1 MLTAE
6 ALTTIL
12 AQIVLPSAL
21 VIFLTFVP
29 SIIEWK
35 RPRDAGP
42 RPIPGFYRTGTVTQK
57 SFMLDLDTSTIAPL
71 IPKAFTFPA
80 FICNIEAAVT

>member
-1 MLTAE
+1 MLTAG
-6 ALTTIL
+6 ALTPIL
-12 AQIVLPSAL
+12 AEIVLPSAL
-21 VIFLTFVP
+21 VILLTFVP

-42 RPIPGFYRTGTVTQK
+42 RPIPGFYKTSIVTQK
-57 SFMLDLDTSTIAPL
+57 SSILDLDTGVSAPL
-71 IPKAFTFPA
+71 IPKTFTFPA

>member
-1 MLTAE
+1 MLTTE
-6 ALTTIL
+6 ALTTAL
-12 AQIVLPSAL
+12 TGIVLPSVL

-35 RPRDAGP
+35 RPRDCGP
-42 RPIPGFYRTGTVTQK
+42 RPIPGFYKTGIVPLK
-57 SFMLDLDTSTIAPL
+57 SSILNLDVEISAPL

-80 FICNIEAAVT
+80 FIYNIEATVT

>member
-6 ALTTIL
+6 ALTSIL
-12 AQIVLPSAL
+12 TEIVLPSAL

-35 RPRDAGP
+35 KPRDAGP
-42 RPIPGFYRTGTVTQK
+42 RPIPGFYKTGIVTTK
-57 SFMLDLDTSTIAPL
+57 SSLLNLDTEISAPL
-71 IPKAFTFPA
+71 TPKTFTFPA
-80 FICNIEAAVT
+80 FICNLEAAVT